1 MAYIYKHIR
10 RDNQETFYIG
20 VGTTNDNFRR
30 AYNKIQRNK
39 QWKDIANSVEYD
51 VVILEKD
58 LSIQDAHIK
67 ECELIEKYGRIDLG
81 NGTLCN
87 LSDGGCTNKGWIPNQ
102 KWRKSHSEKLK
113 GRKMTKEWR
122 QKLSESKIGK
132 NGENNNS
139 TKLLLN
145 TQSGIFYFGVNEAA
159 KSVGIKPKTLYA
171 QLSGVNKNKTNLRYA

>member
-10 RDNQETFYIG
+10 KDNQKTFYIG
-20 VGTTNDNFRR
+20 VGTTNDNFKR

-39 QWKDIANSVEYD
+39 QWKDITNLVEYD
-51 VVILEKD
+51 VVILED
-58 LSIQDAHIK
+58 GLSINEAHAK
-67 ECELIEKYGRIDLG
+67 ECQLIKQYGRIDLG

-87 LSDGGCTNKGWIPNQ
+87 LSDGGYGNKGWIPNE

-132 NGENNNS
+132 TGENHNS
-139 TKLLLN
+139 VKLLVN
-145 TQSGIFYFGVNEAA
+145 IESGIFYFGVNDAA
-159 KSVGIKPKTLYA
+159 KSVGINPKTLYA
-171 QLSGVNKNKTNLRYA
+171 QLSGSNKNKTFLKYA